1 MTPDKENRE
10 TSQEAEAGTIF
21 AFGLQG
27 LSDAF
32 VEAHRKERES
42 TERRIRRLEKALG
55 LPADGFTQADI
66 DALAA
71 ENKRLRA
78 LEASVLQMAYHLR
91 NGFWWPST
99 ETGAAL
105 DIHSAITGLHVDMEE
120 IAAERDKL
128 KAELERARA
137 DAERYRSQFG
147 TGAWDYHE
155 SWIGQK
161 KDFVDA
167 EIDASR

>member
-71 ENKRLRA
+71 ENTRLRA
-78 LEASVLQMAYHLR
+78 IEVSVLQMAYHLR

-99 ETGAAL
+99 ETGAAQE
-105 DIHSAITGLHVDMEE
+105 IHSAITRLHTDMEE

-128 KAELERARA
+128 KEE
-137 DAERYRSQFG
+137 
-147 TGAWDYHE
+147 
-155 SWIGQK
+155 
-161 KDFVDA
+161 VDA
-167 EIDASR
+167 LRKAKGELVVKIAVDDIRSGGRIWHALAQKFGIKGVGQ